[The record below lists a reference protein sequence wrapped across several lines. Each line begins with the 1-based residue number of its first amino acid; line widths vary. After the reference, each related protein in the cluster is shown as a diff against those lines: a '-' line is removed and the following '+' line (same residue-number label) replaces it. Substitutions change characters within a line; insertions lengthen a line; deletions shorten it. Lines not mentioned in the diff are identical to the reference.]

1 MKRAIL
7 AVLLIGMA
15 AIVVATGSILRR
27 GISTH
32 ADPTRTEVVIGRAL
46 RHFAVPAK
54 LRAARNPL
62 PLTPAV
68 LAEGREHF
76 ADHCAGCHG
85 NDGRGQ
91 TEIGKNLYPR
101 APDMTLPETQ
111 ELSDGELF
119 AIIRDGVRLTGMPG
133 WAGDD
138 ADNWKLVHFVR
149 HLPRM
154 SKEEIR
160 SMEAFNPVTRE
171 QRQEDEFLNGH

>member
-1 MKRAIL
+1 MAI
-7 AVLLIGMA
+7 A
-15 AIVVATGSILRR
+15 
-27 GISTH
+27 
-32 ADPTRTEVVIGRAL
+32 RTL
-46 RHFAVPAK
+46 RHFAVPAT

-68 LAEGREHF
+68 LAEARQHF
-76 ADHCAGCHG
+76 ADHCAECHG

-111 ELSDGELF
+111 ELSYGELF

-133 WAGDD
+133 WGGDD
-138 ADNWKLVHFVR
+138 ADNWKLVHLMR
-149 HLPRM
+149 HMPRM

-160 SMEAFNPVTRE
+160 SMKAFNPVTRE